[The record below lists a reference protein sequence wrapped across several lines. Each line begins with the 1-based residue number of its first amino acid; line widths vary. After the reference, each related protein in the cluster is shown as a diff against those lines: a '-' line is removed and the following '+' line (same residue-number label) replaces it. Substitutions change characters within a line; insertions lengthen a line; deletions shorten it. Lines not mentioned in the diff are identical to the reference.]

1 MGVFVSY
8 GGCFYILGMSS
19 CKCSAKAA
27 QCGSANRCHWAVARF
42 FSFYSGGGEDAK
54 EEVMAGFLAGP
65 QPLLSWRPI
74 S

>member
-8 GGCFYILGMSS
+8 GGFYILGMSS
-19 CKCSAKAA
+19 CKCSVKAA

-42 FSFYSGGGEDAK
+42 FSFYSGGGEDARRRLWR
-54 EEVMAGFLAGP
+54 GFWLVRSHW
-65 QPLLSWRPI
+65 LSWRPI